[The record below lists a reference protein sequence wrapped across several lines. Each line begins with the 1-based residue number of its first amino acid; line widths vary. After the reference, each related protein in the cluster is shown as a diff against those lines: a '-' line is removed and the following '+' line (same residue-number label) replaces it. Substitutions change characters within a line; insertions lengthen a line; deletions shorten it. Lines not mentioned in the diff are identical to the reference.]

1 MRKYIALLGVLLLA
15 ACVEGPPVSTPP
27 DMTFDNLKP
36 VEINAAKIDVI
47 DSYKPPLQDPN
58 VEHTFRTPP
67 YVAAEK
73 LLKKQLVATG
83 TENTLRVIIDD
94 ASVIR
99 VELPTTKGF
108 MGLFVQEPAERL
120 KAKMLVRFE
129 LVDPKAPDI
138 IIGHA
143 EVVARREKSL
153 MEDISPAERDQAY
166 FTLTEDMMDDLNDGL
181 RTIVKNTFGKKD

>member
-1 MRKYIALLGVLLLA
+1 MSCLLMTLVLT
-15 ACVEGPPVSTPP
+15 ACADGPPVSTPP

-36 VEINAAKIDVI
+36 VEINAAKIEVI

-58 VEHTFRTPP
+58 VEHTFLTPP

-99 VELPTTKGF
+99 AGTADHQRASRAT
-108 MGLFVQEPAERL
+108 FVQEPAERL
-120 KAKMLVRFE
+120 KAKVLVRFE
-129 LVDPKAPDI
+129 LVDPQGARHYHRPCRSRRAP
-138 IIGHA
+138 
-143 EVVARREKSL
+143 R
-153 MEDISPAERDQAY
+153 
-166 FTLTEDMMDDLNDGL
+166 
-181 RTIVKNTFGKKD
+181 